1 MGNLGERKAPTVG
14 WVTLPP
20 PPRARDDGKLTD
32 SEMQAIW
39 AALGTLARAFNGN
52 VTLGDGAAQ
61 SFAGNLD
68 AEVIDFTFPGSPD
81 AEVAVP
87 HLLRRVP
94 IGCVVILQDRAGSV
108 YVSSG
113 GSWTESW
120 LYLKSSAASMVARLL
135 VF

>member
-1 MGNLGERKAPTVG
+1 MANLGERKAPTVG

-20 PPRARDDGKLTD
+20 APKARADGKLTD
-32 SEMQAIW
+32 TEMQAIW
-39 AALGTLARAFNGN
+39 SALGVIATGLNGN
-52 VTLGDGAAQ
+52 VSLGTGESQ

-68 AEVIDFTFPGSPD
+68 AEVIDFTFPATID
-81 AEVAVP
+81 TKVAVP

-94 IGCVVILQDRAGSV
+94 VGCIVILQDRAGSV

-113 GSWTESW
+113 GSWSESW
-120 LYLKSSAASMVARLL
+120 LYLKSSVANMVARLL